1 MRTILTVFY
10 LCWFL
15 LESLVRLPYYSHIGK
30 KDPVK
35 EEALERAYTAKVL
48 QNIGKLAGVR
58 LKVEGLEKIPKEP
71 VLYIGNHQSFFDVIL
86 TYPILPGRVAYI
98 AKDDLVQVPVLP
110 LWMKRSGCLF
120 LKRDDLRQGM
130 KVIMAACEEVKDGI
144 SMFIFPEGTRSKDGQ
159 VHEMKGGSFK
169 VATKTGCPVVPVA
182 ISGTR
187 EIFEAQLPWLRPGEV
202 TIRIGDPIDT
212 KTLTNEE
219 KKALHTRVQEEISR
233 MKK

>member
-1 MRTILTVFY
+1 
-10 LCWFL
+10 
-15 LESLVRLPYYSHIGK
+15 
-30 KDPVK
+30 
-35 EEALERAYTAKVL
+35 
-48 QNIGKLAGVR
+48 
-58 LKVEGLEKIPKEP
+58 
-71 VLYIGNHQSFFDVIL
+71 
-86 TYPILPGRVAYI
+86 
-98 AKDDLVQVPVLP
+98 
-110 LWMKRSGCLF
+110 
-120 LKRDDLRQGM
+120 
-130 KVIMAACEEVKDGI
+130 MAACEEVKDGI